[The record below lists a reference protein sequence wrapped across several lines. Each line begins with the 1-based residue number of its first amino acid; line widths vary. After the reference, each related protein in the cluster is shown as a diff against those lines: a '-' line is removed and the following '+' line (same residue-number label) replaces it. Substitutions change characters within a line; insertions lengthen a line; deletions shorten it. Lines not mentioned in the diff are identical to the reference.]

1 LPKQFDFFINYN
13 YSVDK
18 MKRLFFLLI
27 TFLFISISNNAQT
40 VGGSIM
46 IGSPQGDFR
55 TNVDRL
61 GYGLHLHG
69 TLWAPGKE
77 RPFTVGLNI
86 GYMVYGEV
94 SERRPLSEFIPDVT
108 VEVNRTNNLANF
120 HLLFQVSPFTGTVRP
135 YIEGLIGGAY
145 IFTTS
150 DVKSTSTQ
158 LTFAESTNWD
168 DFTWSYGAGGGL
180 LFLISKELGE
190 VKDLYL
196 DLKARYIYG
205 TEAQYLTEDDVRV
218 VGGRVLYFPRKSKT
232 DLLSFHIG
240 VVAYF

>member
-1 LPKQFDFFINYN
+1 
-13 YSVDK
+13 
-18 MKRLFFLLI
+18 MKKIIGVIFLL
-27 TFLFISISNNAQT
+27 LSISLSAQT
-40 VGGSIM
+40 VGGSLM

-61 GYGLHLHG
+61 GYGLQFHG
-69 TLWAPGKE
+69 TLWSPSNQ
-77 RPFTVGLNI
+77 RPFSVGVNI

-94 SERRPLSEFIPDVT
+94 SERRPLSEYIPDIT
-108 VEVNRTNNLANF
+108 VEVNRTNNLANL
-120 HLLFQVSPFTGTVRP
+120 HLLLQISPFMGTVRP
-135 YIEGLIGGAY
+135 YIEGLMGGAY

-150 DVKSTSTQ
+150 EVKSTSTQ

-180 LFLISKELGE
+180 LLLISKDAGD

-205 TEAQYLTEDDVRV
+205 TEAQYLTENDVRV
-218 VGGRVLYFPRKSKT
+218 VGGKVLYFPRKSKT
-232 DLLSFHIG
+232 DLLTFHVG
-240 VVAYF
+240 VVAFF

>member
-1 LPKQFDFFINYN
+1 LIFTNNNRLSEGNVKKSFSTFI
-13 YSVDK
+13 VI
-18 MKRLFFLLI
+18 LL
-27 TFLFISISNNAQT
+27 TAFSINAQT

-46 IGSPQGDFR
+46 LGSPQGDFR

-61 GYGLHLHG
+61 GYGLQFHG
-69 TLWAPGKE
+69 TLWAPDKE
-77 RPFTVGLNI
+77 RPFTIGLNI

-120 HLLFQVSPFTGTVRP
+120 HLLMQVSPFTGTVRP
-135 YIEGLIGGAY
+135 YLEGLIGGAY

-150 DVKSTSTQ
+150 EVKSTSTQ

-168 DFTWSYGAGGGL
+168 DFTWSYGTGAGL
-180 LFLISKELGE
+180 LFLISKDLGE

-196 DLKARYIYG
+196 DIKGRYIYG
-205 TEAQYLTEDDVRV
+205 TEAQYLTENDVRI

-232 DLLSFHIG
+232 DLLTFHVG

>member
-1 LPKQFDFFINYN
+1 
-13 YSVDK
+13 
-18 MKRLFFLLI
+18 MKKLLGALILLLTTI
-27 TFLFISISNNAQT
+27 TINAQT
-40 VGGSIM
+40 IGGSIM

-61 GYGLHLHG
+61 GYGLQFHG
-69 TLWAPGKE
+69 TLWSPSNE
-77 RPFTVGLNI
+77 RPFTIGLNI
-86 GYMVYGEV
+86 GYMIYGEV

-120 HLLFQVSPFTGTVRP
+120 HLLLQISPFMGTVRP
-135 YIEGLIGGAY
+135 YVEGLIGGAY

-150 DVKSTSTQ
+150 EVKSTSTQ
-158 LTFAESTNWD
+158 LAFAESTNWD

-180 LFLISKELGE
+180 LLLISKDAGD

-196 DLKARYIYG
+196 DLKARYVFG
-205 TEAQYLTEDDVRV
+205 TEAQYLTENDVRV

-232 DLLSFHIG
+232 DLLTFHVG
-240 VVAYF
+240 VLAYF